1 MNRTAI
7 YARTASPSETALDW
21 QVQALQ
27 GLASYLSLNVTHIIR
42 ETASG
47 LNFERPG
54 LCELMDLVNA
64 HDVDTILMKDLSRI
78 GRDTPKV
85 LAVVEEFDKHG
96 VKLIIQGGDTV
107 EIDDNPLLKY
117 LRRFTSHPSLEVVL
131 ASTTELC
138 PRCEK
143 KEMSDRP
150 AYIQARQAD
159 RQANLT
165 VLRQIR
171 DDPDSTPADRIEAIR
186 LLIELEAKEYGKH
199 I

>member
-7 YARTASPSETALDW
+7 YARTACPNETARER

-47 LNFERPG
+47 LNFGRPG
-54 LCELMDLVNA
+54 LNELMSLVEN
-64 HDVDTILMKDLSRI
+64 HEIDTILMTNLDRI

-85 LAVVEEFDKHG
+85 LAILEELEKLG
-96 VKLIIQGGDTV
+96 IKLIIQGGDTV

-131 ASTTELC
+131 ASTTE
-138 PRCEK
+138 
-143 KEMSDRP
+143 
-150 AYIQARQAD
+150 
-159 RQANLT
+159 
-165 VLRQIR
+165 
-171 DDPDSTPADRIEAIR
+171 
-186 LLIELEAKEYGKH
+186 
-199 I
+199 